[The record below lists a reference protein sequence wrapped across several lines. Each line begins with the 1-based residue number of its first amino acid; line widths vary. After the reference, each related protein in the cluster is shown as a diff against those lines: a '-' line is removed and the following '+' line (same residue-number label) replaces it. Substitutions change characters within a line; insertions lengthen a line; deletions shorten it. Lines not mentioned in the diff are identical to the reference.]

1 MVTVRKAD
9 YSSCVVLVAIRDF
22 DEEAVVDPVKAL
34 LMVWGAPKEINNS
47 NIVLS
52 DQKLVKLLGAI
63 RASATLKTD
72 VLRRSRNGEG

>member
-9 YSSCVVLVAIRDF
+9 HSSCVVLVALRNF
-22 DEEAVVDPVKAL
+22 DQETIIDPVEAL
-34 LMVWGAPKEINNS
+34 LMVWSASKEIDNS

-52 DQKLVKLLGAI
+52 NEKLVKLLGCI
-63 RASATLKTD
+63 RASATFKTD

>member
-9 YSSCVVLVAIRDF
+9 HSSCVVLVTLRDF

-34 LMVWGAPKEINNS
+34 LMVWGASKEIDNP

-52 DQKLVKLLGAI
+52 HEKLVKLLGCI
-63 RASATLKTD
+63 RASATFKTD

>member
-9 YSSCVVLVAIRDF
+9 HSSCVVLVTLRDF

-34 LMVWGAPKEINNS
+34 LMVWGAPKEIDNS

-52 DQKLVKLLGAI
+52 NQKLVKLLGAI
-63 RASATLKTD
+63 RASATLKTN